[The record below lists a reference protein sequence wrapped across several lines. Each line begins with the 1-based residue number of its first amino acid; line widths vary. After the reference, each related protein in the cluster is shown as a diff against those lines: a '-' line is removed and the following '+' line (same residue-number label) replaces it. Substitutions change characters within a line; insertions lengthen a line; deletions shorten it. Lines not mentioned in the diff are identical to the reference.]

1 MSLFGGAASQAR
13 SRNLVEFKAGKMNLR
28 GTMVHPDKRKG
39 LVYLYQGNDMLMHFC
54 WKERSNNTPEDDLVI
69 FPDEI
74 EFKKVTQNT
83 TGRVFILKWR
93 SNARKLFFWMQESQD
108 DKDEEWC
115 KKINDLLNHPP
126 TPGFGDD
133 SSGASGL
140 GGGAHPLQSLMDRMT
155 GSGGAGGIDPNDLS
169 NVLRGMNP
177 SDLASL
183 LSSVGS
189 GGGASG
195 LMQGSHRGRVLPGSS
210 NQHATSVL
218 DAFSQQT
225 PDSRPN
231 TAPAGTRTSAAAA
244 AAATATGG
252 TTSTS
257 SNRPSGSSSKPRNAG
272 TSSSP
277 STAPTAAPAAP
288 KIAATTGSAGASK
301 SGAIQLSA
309 LSNILANLSDRSTTQ
324 DATGAAP
331 ANKPAID
338 LYDIMTTENL
348 IPILSNKDV
357 QESLRAHL
365 PEGST
370 ITGSE
375 KELRDSIQSPQFR
388 QAVGTFSVALQTGQL
403 GPVLA
408 QFGLPDE
415 AITAANEGD
424 IQAFAQ
430 AMEKH
435 FKKSNEGTEEKKPT
449 DNTMDTS

>member
-93 SNARKLFFWMQESQD
+93 SNARKLFFWMQESKD

-133 SSGASGL
+133 SSTASGL
-140 GGGAHPLQSLMDRMT
+140 GGGAHPLQSLMDRMA

-195 LMQGSHRGRVLPGSS
+195 LMQGSHR
-210 NQHATSVL
+210 

-231 TAPAGTRTSAAAA
+231 TAPAGTRTSAAAT
-244 AAATATGG
+244 ATATGG

-272 TSSSP
+272 TSSS
-277 STAPTAAPAAP
+277 TAPAAATAPAAP
-288 KIAATTGSAGASK
+288 KSAATTGSVGTPK

-309 LSNILANLSDRSTTQ
+309 LSNILANLSDRSTAQ
-324 DATGAAP
+324 EATGAAS

-388 QAVGTFSVALQTGQL
+388 QAVGSFSVALQTGQL

-435 FKKSNEGTEEKKPT
+435 FKKSNEETEEKKST